1 MVPQTFLYEGGL
13 RCLATHTPS
22 GVVITTDAPTD
33 NMGKG
38 ASFSPSDLLVTAL
51 ASCKLTTMA
60 IFADR
65 NNVILD
71 GSKVY
76 AEKHMSTSGPRRIER
91 IVMRIDFCA
100 GIAADMRPKLE
111 NVAKACPVAKS
122 LSAEVIQDVSFQY
135 PD

>member
-1 MVPQTFLYEGGL
+1 MVPQSLVYQGGL
-13 RCLATHTPS
+13 RCVATHDPS
-22 GVVITTDAPTD
+22 GVMLTTDAPTD
-33 NMGKG
+33 NMGRG
-38 ASFSPSDLLVTAL
+38 EFFSPSDLLVTAL

-65 NNVILD
+65 NNVRLD

-76 AEKHMSTSGPRRIER
+76 AEKHMSISGPRRIER
-91 IVMRIDFCA
+91 IVMKIDFCA
-100 GIAADMRPKLE
+100 GIAVEMREKLE

-122 LSAEVIQDVSFQY
+122 LSAELEQDVIFSY